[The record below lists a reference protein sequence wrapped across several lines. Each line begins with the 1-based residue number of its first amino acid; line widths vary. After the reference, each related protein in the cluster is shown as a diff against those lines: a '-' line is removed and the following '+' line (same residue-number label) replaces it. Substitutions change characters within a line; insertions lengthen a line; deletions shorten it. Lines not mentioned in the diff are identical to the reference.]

1 MSQPELQELINRE
14 VILGT
19 NEKLISRLLLVNDLV
34 LKVSERYSQFQKKY
48 SICRI
53 GD

>member
-19 NEKLISRLLLVNDLV
+19 NEKLINRLLLVNDLV
-34 LKVSERYSQFQKKY
+34 LKVSDDILNSKRNIVFGANTS
-48 SICRI
+48 
-53 GD
+53 